1 MTEEKAIKYLDLKKR
16 ILERLCEKKIIPN
29 SEIVSIKDVHEAAEV
44 MIPYNK
50 VLLEGINEEAEQ
62 INKKNGFYKMSLKA
76 YKNHLFIRNVDVS
89 LDGNGI
95 CTIFVYYTD
104 NNHNRS
110 LVRYSADLN
119 QELGY
124 EYKINMAMSEENE
137 SKISHIDFP
146 KYFRAAKRFTEEF
159 PGVPYIWSNKLD
171 NVYNQT
177 VGDGFL
183 HSMVNLDDPTRSFT
197 SLASPAEHELSREKI
212 NDGHLFDDYIEMCN
226 KSLAERTA
234 VNINDLNPFLKLVT
248 KKHFGFEEDF
258 TRVRQ

>member
-1 MTEEKAIKYLDLKKR
+1 MTKEKASKYFDLKRR
-16 ILERLCEKKIIPN
+16 ILERLNEKAIISN

-50 VLLEGINEEAEQ
+50 VLLEGINDEAEQ
-62 INKKNGFYKMSLKA
+62 INKKNGFYKISPKA
-76 YKNHLFIRNVDVS
+76 FKKHLFIKNVDVA
-89 LDGNGI
+89 LDGNGM
-95 CTIFVYYTD
+95 CNIFVYYID
-104 NNHNRS
+104 NNYNRS

-146 KYFRAAKRFTEEF
+146 KYFRVAKRFAEEY
-159 PGVPYIWSNKLD
+159 PGVPYVWSNKLD

-183 HSMVNLDDPTRSFT
+183 SSVINLNEPARHFT
-197 SLASPAEHELSREKI
+197 GLASLVDHELSREKI
-212 NDGHLFDDYIEMCN
+212 NNGHLFEDYIEMCN
-226 KSLAERTA
+226 KSLSERTS
-234 VNINDLNPFLKLVT
+234 VNMNDLNPFLKLLT
-248 KKHFGFEEDF
+248 KKHLGLEEDF

>member
-1 MTEEKAIKYLDLKKR
+1 MTKEKASKYFDLKRR
-16 ILERLCEKKIIPN
+16 ILERLNEKAIISN

-50 VLLEGINEEAEQ
+50 VLLEGINDEAEQ
-62 INKKNGFYKMSLKA
+62 INKKNGFYKMSPKA
-76 YKNHLFIRNVDVS
+76 FKKHLFIKNVDVA

-95 CTIFVYYTD
+95 CNIFVYYID
-104 NNHNRS
+104 NSYNGS

-146 KYFRAAKRFTEEF
+146 KYFRVAKRFAEEY
-159 PGVPYIWSNKLD
+159 PGVPYVWSNKLD

-183 HSMVNLDDPTRSFT
+183 HSLVNLDEPTRSFT
-197 SLASPAEHELSREKI
+197 GLVSPVEHELSRERI

-226 KSLAERTA
+226 KSLAERTS
-234 VNINDLNPFLKLVT
+234 VNMNDLNPFLKLLT
-248 KKHFGFEEDF
+248 KKHLGLEEDF